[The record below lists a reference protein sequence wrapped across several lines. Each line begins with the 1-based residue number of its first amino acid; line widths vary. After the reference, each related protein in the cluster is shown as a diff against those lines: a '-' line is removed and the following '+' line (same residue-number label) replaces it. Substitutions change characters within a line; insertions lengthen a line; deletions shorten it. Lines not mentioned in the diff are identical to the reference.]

1 MPNELRR
8 LLFNQNEVLQAIM
21 DMNTRSNNRYF
32 PDGHISNV
40 KIVEDPSPH
49 VDLVV
54 EVSHNKE
61 DEGTIDT
68 PTLGA
73 SLIGFCIRKKI
84 PLPAKANKSLKV
96 VKGQLVIDIK
106 II

>member
-1 MPNELRR
+1 MPNEMRR
-8 LLFNQNEVLQAIM
+8 LLFDDNEVLQAIM
-21 DMNTRSNNRYF
+21 DMNTRSNNRFF
-32 PDGHISNV
+32 PEGHISNV
-40 KIVEDPSPH
+40 TIVEAPSPH
-49 VDLVV
+49 VDIIV

-73 SLIGFCIRKKI
+73 SLIGYCIRQKI

-106 II
+106 IV